1 MDDIDLLTGI
11 LDKTG
16 DLLAGVGRD
25 QWTLPTPCPE
35 YDVRALM
42 NHIVGWI
49 QVFEAG
55 CHGRSYEGDPGAY
68 HCDDDPAG
76 VFRAAATSLEAGWEK
91 YGMDRNVR
99 VASGELPGP
108 MVFNMTVMEY
118 LAHGWDLAVA
128 TGQEVPYTEE
138 EASATLTRAE
148 VTLPP
153 EYRGEGMPFGTV
165 VEVDPGASAVT
176 RLVAFL
182 GRPPVSVTGGENTG
196 ATAAFRPGR

>member
-1 MDDIDLLTGI
+1 MDDNDLLTGI

-16 DLLAGVGRD
+16 DVLAGVRPD
-25 QWTLPTPCPE
+25 QGTIPTPCPE
-35 YDVRALM
+35 YDVHALM

-68 HCDDDPAG
+68 QCGADAAE
-76 VFRAAATSLEAGWEK
+76 VFRAAAKSLEAGWAEF
-91 YGMDRNVR
+91 GMDRKVR
-99 VASGELPGP
+99 ITSGEMPAP

-118 LAHGWDLAVA
+118 LTHGWDLAVA
-128 TGQEVPYTEE
+128 TGQAVPYTEE
-138 EASATLTRAE
+138 EASATLARAE

-153 EYRGEGMPFGTV
+153 EYRGGDMPFGPI
-165 VEVDPGASAVT
+165 VEVDPDAPAVT

-182 GRPPVSVTGGENTG
+182 GRHP
-196 ATAAFRPGR
+196 